1 MHAFHSP
8 LHTGG
13 RPSASSDSSGAAST
27 GPGPAFPLVRSGRAA
42 ALYIDPA
49 GNDYGGISRVAA
61 SFAGDV
67 KAVSGVMPSVTADP
81 RTLRG
86 DVILFGTIGQNK
98 LIDQLIGGGRLDVQA
113 IAGMREC
120 YVIRLLEQPLPG
132 VERALVIAGSDKRGA
147 AYGIYSV
154 SQHIGVSPW
163 VYFADVAPAK
173 RPELV
178 LTGSI
183 LDAVSKEPSVKY
195 RGIFLNDDWPSLG
208 SWVTG
213 AFGDFNEH
221 FYAHV
226 FELLLRLKA
235 NYLWPAMWSAEFS
248 VNGDAFP
255 LANAALADE
264 YGIVMGTSHHEP
276 LFRAGSEWQK
286 VYNRYGSSNLWH
298 FERNRQAITGFWED
312 GVKRNQ
318 PFESVITI
326 GMRGEQDSELE
337 GTDAENIALLR
348 DIIEVQKGLLNKHG
362 LGDAPQLLA
371 VYKEVERFWYGT
383 GGTEGLRGWKALDDV
398 TILLSDDN
406 FANLR
411 KIPESHERD
420 RAAGWGMYYHFDY
433 HGGPVSYEWVNATPL
448 EKVWEQMTMAY
459 DYGVR
464 EIWIV
469 NVGDLKPMELPIS
482 YFLDLAYDFEA
493 WGSGAVN
500 RTSDYLA
507 AWTRQQFG
515 PDAAE
520 DTLAE
525 IASLLNEYTKLNGR
539 RKPEIVTPATYS
551 IVHEQEAWKML
562 ELALD
567 MERRAGRLTA
577 DIPDRLKDAYY
588 QLVYYP
594 AVASANVTAMHIYAG
609 LNAFFLERGSVLA
622 NLYADLTDEAI
633 AKDRMLQH
641 RYNNELSDGK
651 WKGMM
656 SSPHVGYVNW
666 NADGWSYPQTQKP
679 TPASGSVLIVD
690 AEGNERTGQS
700 GAALP
705 VFDNLKD
712 QSCGILVSNGGDTPF
727 RYTASSSA
735 GWIQVDKPEGEV
747 QDGLT
752 LLVSVDWVGLGP
764 ESAAEG
770 TLVISGAGAHVEL
783 VVKAEVTDPSAL
795 PPLTFVESR
804 GVVAIEAQHTFRR
817 SDKNGVKW
825 VTLDNYGLSK
835 SSVKMLPT
843 TVSFTDAEDSPS
855 LEYRLFVRGGGDYH
869 LTLFAAPTNALS
881 PTARLRVAVSFDG
894 ESAVTADFLP
904 EDYIGGDYNNKPW
917 CDAVMNNRQMLSTR
931 HTLKAGIHTLRIA
944 GLDAGVVLQKL
955 FLSTGP
961 LPNTYLG
968 PEESWHTT

>member
-1 MHAFHSP
+1 MMSSFHTKPVNRTTRTGAGGP
-8 LHTGG
+8 L
-13 RPSASSDSSGAAST
+13 D
-27 GPGPAFPLVRSGRAA
+27 GPAFPLVRSGQAA
-42 ALYIDPA
+42 SLYIDPS
-49 GNDYGGISRVAA
+49 GSDFGGISRVAA
-61 SFAGDV
+61 SFARDV
-67 KAVSGVMPSVTADP
+67 KAVSGAVPAVTTDP
-81 RTLRG
+81 QALHG
-86 DVILFGTIGQNK
+86 NIVLFGTIGQNK
-98 LIDQLIGGGRLDVQA
+98 LIDGLIDGGSLDVQA
-113 IAGMREC
+113 IAGKREC
-120 YVIRLLEQPLPG
+120 YIIRLLEQPLPG

-154 SQHIGVSPW
+154 SQQIGVSPW
-163 VYFADVAPAK
+163 VYFGDVAPAK
-173 RPELV
+173 QPELT

-183 LDAVSKEPSVKY
+183 IDAVSKEPSVKY

-221 FYAHV
+221 FYVHV

-255 LANAALADE
+255 LANTALADE

-286 VYNRYGSSNLWH
+286 VCGRYGNSNLWN
-298 FERNRQAITGFWED
+298 FARNRQAITDFWED

-318 PFESVITI
+318 AFESVITI

-348 DIIEVQKGLLNKHG
+348 DIIEVQKDLLGKHG
-362 LGDAPQLLA
+362 LGEAPQMLA

-383 GGTEGLRGWKALDDV
+383 DGTEGLRSWETLDDV

-411 KIPESHERD
+411 KIPEFHERD

-459 DYGVR
+459 DYGIK

-520 DTLAE
+520 ETLSA
-525 IASLLNEYTKLNGR
+525 IAGLLNDYTKLNGR

-551 IVHEQEAWKML
+551 IVHEQEAEKML

-567 MERRAGRLTA
+567 MERRAGRLAA

-666 NADGWSYPQTQKP
+666 NADGWSYPQTQKLA
-679 TPASGSVLIVD
+679 PASGSVLIVD
-690 AEGNERTGQS
+690 AEGNQTTGHS
-700 GAALP
+700 GTVLP
-705 VFDNLKD
+705 VFDNLKR
-712 QSCGILVSNGGDTPF
+712 QSCGILISNGGDRPF

-747 QDGLT
+747 QTGLK
-752 LLVSVDWVGLGP
+752 LLVSVDWDRLASEYG
-764 ESAAEG
+764 AEG
-770 TLVISGAGAHVEL
+770 TIVVSGADTRVEL
-783 VVKAEVTDPSAL
+783 VVKAEVIDPSAL
-795 PPLTFVESR
+795 PPLTFVETR
-804 GVVAIEAQHTFRR
+804 GVVAIEAEHTFRR
-817 SDKNGVKW
+817 TGKDGVKW

-843 TVSFTDAEDSPS
+843 VVSFADAQDSPS
-855 LEYRLFVRGGGDYH
+855 LEYRLFVRGDGEYN

-881 PTARLRVAVSFDG
+881 PSARLSVAFSFDG

-904 EDYIGGDYNNKPW
+904 DDYIGGDYNNKPW
-917 CDAVMNNRQMLSTR
+917 CDAVMNNRQVSSTR

-955 FLSTGP
+955 FLSAGP
-961 LPNTYLG
+961 LPHTYLG